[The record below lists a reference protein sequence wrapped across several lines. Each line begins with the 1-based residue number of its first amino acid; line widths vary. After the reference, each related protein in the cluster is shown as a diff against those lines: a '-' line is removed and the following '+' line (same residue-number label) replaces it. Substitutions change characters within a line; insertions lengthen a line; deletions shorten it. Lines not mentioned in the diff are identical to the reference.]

1 MQNQIRLCYKTD
13 EGRERHCSE
22 YTSRH
27 TSPEDGELA
36 DSRKAPRSSS
46 GRRLP
51 AFIPQ
56 KGISIVK
63 KQKGAVL
70 SLPGKL
76 PAPYKSRDFFVEI
89 WERESA
95 PAELI
100 LRKPIA

>member
-1 MQNQIRLCYKTD
+1 MKA
-13 EGRERHCSE
+13 ERNNAPN
-22 YTSRH
+22 TLRG
-27 TSPEDGELA
+27 TLLLRIGELA
-36 DSRKAPRSSS
+36 DSRKAPSSSS

-63 KQKGAVL
+63 KLKERGLKPPREAAR
-70 SLPGKL
+70 SLQV
-76 PAPYKSRDFFVEI
+76 SRFFVEI